1 MIIRPTIQRKFR
13 QMIRLFEINERKVC
27 PNPGDDLNVENDT
40 NAYEFFHFLKN
51 PIISILVGPRPRRAS
66 GSGY

>member
-40 NAYEFFHFLKN
+40 NVYGLFHFLKN
-51 PIISILVGPRPRRAS
+51 PIISILVGPRSRRAS

>member
-1 MIIRPTIQRKFR
+1 
-13 QMIRLFEINERKVC
+13 MIRLFEINERKVC

-40 NAYEFFHFLKN
+40 NVYGFFDFLKH
-51 PIISILVGPRPRRAS
+51 PIISKLVDPRSRRAS